1 MLEAIFI
8 EWMVL
13 KVACHA
19 EYLYRG
25 STRGGQL
32 SLCQL
37 HLHSY
42 FLPLRCVTRLF
53 KVVLLRNV
61 IQMLKF
67 FHLEHRCPPHTGSIL
82 TFRAPSFPFISLILW
97 VVPSI
102 SLRLGIVWKEADG
115 FRYLGALAHRAR

>member
-8 EWMVL
+8 EWVVL
-13 KVACHA
+13 KVASHA

-25 STRGGQL
+25 STRSGK
-32 SLCQL
+32 LCLRQL

-42 FLPLRCVTRLF
+42 FLPLRCITRLF

-82 TFRAPSFPFISLILW
+82 TFRAPCFPFLSLILW
-97 VVPSI
+97 VIPAI

-115 FRYLGALAHRAR
+115 LGYLRALVHRAR

>member
-13 KVACHA
+13 KVASHA

-32 SLCQL
+32 CLRQL
-37 HLHSY
+37 HLHGY
-42 FLPLRCVTRLF
+42 FFPLRCVAPLF
-53 KVVLLRNV
+53 KVLLLRNV

-67 FHLEHRCPPHTGSIL
+67 FHLEHSCPPHTGSIL
-82 TFRAPSFPFISLILW
+82 TFRASSFPFISFILW
-97 VVPSI
+97 VIPAN
-102 SLRLGIVWKEADG
+102 SLRFGIVWKEADG
-115 FRYLGALAHRAR
+115 LGYLRALVHRTR